1 MDFGPQIIVKFG
13 DHHKISKDEIYI
25 YIWERDMLIDNA
37 DKFWEYDENNSASK
51 QLRDK

>member
-1 MDFGPQIIVKFG
+1 MDFGHQIMVKFG
-13 DHHKISKDEIYI
+13 DQHKISKDER

-37 DKFWEYDENNSASK
+37 DKFWQYDENNSASK